1 MNNLVLLTED
11 SLIDM
16 FLAFRANGIQVS
28 LCEIDCD
35 AEMYA
40 DVREYYRGM
49 ALLRAYRN
57 NEITDEV
64 LFAVCL
70 SKGGYLYI
78 QSNEDKSSVVIT
90 FDDVKNALHLMK
102 SEKIY
107 QDDYVLLRNGLF
119 SDKEI
124 GILYSLICNF
134 ALNYKKY

>member
-1 MNNLVLLTED
+1 MNNLVLLTEG

-16 FLAFRANGIQVS
+16 FLAFRVNGIQVS
-28 LCEIDCD
+28 LCDVDCN
-35 AEMYA
+35 AEMCA

-49 ALLRAYRN
+49 ALLRAYSN

-78 QSNEDKSSVVIT
+78 KSNEDKTSVVIT

-102 SEKIY
+102 NEKIY

-134 ALNYKKY
+134 ALS